1 MQTGAVQTNSE
12 VTGGRDDAYLHQPLG
27 GTALT
32 DSQAAGY
39 KRDRQCEEGGGGT
52 GRKTVTK
59 MTATNEKVSTSGRI
73 FVLLAGTYLEYK

>member
-39 KRDRQCEEGGGGT
+39 KRDRQCEEGGGDWEEDSD
-52 GRKTVTK
+52 KNDSDK
-59 MTATNEKVSTSGRI
+59 
-73 FVLLAGTYLEYK
+73 